1 MIRLFITEDHDIY
14 LKGLTLLLQE
24 SNEIIVVNTASN
36 GSDTISHLSQQE
48 QDVLLLDIQ
57 LPDISAEVLLK
68 DIRKRFPQLPVIYHT
83 MLRGT
88 RYLHKLMQS
97 GIQGYILKNAG
108 TPELLH
114 AIKTV
119 NNGGNYFSKEID
131 ISDGT
136 EDDYKKTL
144 IVPGNKHHE
153 ILSKRETE
161 ILQMICKEYSNAEI
175 AAKLFLSVSTVDTH
189 RKNIIEKVGA
199 NNTVGLVKFA
209 LKNGM
214 IPD

>member
-1 MIRLFITEDHDIY
+1 M
-14 LKGLTLLLQE
+14 
-24 SNEIIVVNTASN
+24 
-36 GSDTISHLSQQE
+36 
-48 QDVLLLDIQ
+48 LLDMQ
-57 LPDISAEVLLK
+57 LPDISAEALLK
-68 DIRKRFPQLPVIYHT
+68 DIREYYPNLPVIYHT

-97 GIQGYILKNAG
+97 GIQGYILKNAD
-108 TPELLH
+108 TQELLY

-119 NNGGNYFSKEID
+119 STGGHYFSKEID

-136 EDDYKKTL
+136 EDEYKKTV
-144 IVPGNKHHE
+144 IVPGHKHHE

-161 ILQMICKEYSNAEI
+161 VLQMICKEYSNAEI